1 MSETSE
7 GLNNET
13 VLSYLG
19 KFTGHGALPA
29 TPQPH
34 HLHPFTPVPSDAPV
48 LLLKDLAEKVSV
60 LNNALQMYNSMPITE
75 HKLVSNLRQTSTLI
89 HSLHVVSK
97 LIDRCYAIFSYLEGC
112 ELIFSHS
119 RNKRRVNVLIFSE
132 IANKQEQHMGSPSH

>member
-1 MSETSE
+1 MSGTSE
-7 GLNNET
+7 GSNNET

-97 LIDRCYAIFSYLEGC
+97 PIIRCYAVPSYLERC
-112 ELIFSHS
+112 TLILSRS
-119 RNKRRVNVLIFSE
+119 RNKRRLNVLIS
-132 IANKQEQHMGSPSH
+132 